1 MVNKPSNQPGPHV
14 PSDTGKDNDAQGV
27 RKRDVIRDIF
37 GFSRSKTKEVDATA
51 TNQAVSAQTPPQ
63 VVGPLTASSASDVHP
78 VADQAVISTP
88 PVDKSLPAPV
98 ETKRTSNIFLEN
110 LPAPMMKT
118 ELPAVQYRIEV
129 TQQLA
134 YCCALIRQGSSPPQV
149 TAAELEEQAPD
160 PAIILQK
167 TPNLNKK
174 ELDWLAEMD
183 KNLPAKERISWLGT
197 RMVDEFAKDVL
208 KDSTEIAEIVLL
220 GPVLDKETYRSLL
233 SCTITAFEQ
242 STLLNVDLLQGVV
255 QLVQVAPPDS
265 LVSDDLVKILR
276 VLRICLQDTH
286 QQSSVH
292 PFHLTLALSRLLD
305 VMAEHKVKD
314 LNRVED
320 HEPLSGILSGLKGS
334 SDPYL
339 MYQACYAFQALQY
352 VPDDESALQS
362 VLRHG
367 TGIVNG
373 LIQVSGVFK
382 LDLGAVLE
390 GLSNLQE
397 ALGGIIGV
405 DNDVYKGVNSVMES
419 GRGVLDGLKEGL
431 SEGKKRPWYAAI
443 RVAQALLQTGQLK
456 DLNQLIYEAP
466 CRGDPLFQWG
476 ICQILGEIASD
487 VMWDSNVHQ
496 QAVDLLGDLYKND
509 SQWGK
514 DESVQSWMLHIIGQ
528 LSTVSDQAVNT
539 IAIALLKDLHQDQST
554 TIRLPYPLRN
564 RLPLPPSSPLL
575 NGVLAIPDIEYDL
588 HKLRLQRL
596 EEYRKGVY
604 IPPQAKPSLKS
615 PDDTLFSLMEK
626 ALEFLGSQRQ
636 VFLVLGDSG
645 AGKSTFNLELEHTL
659 WKDYK
664 KYGPIPIYIN
674 LPTIDDPT
682 HDLIEKQLQYL
693 NFSENQIH
701 EMKLH
706 RQFMLICDGY
716 DESQLKTNIHTTNQ
730 FNQPGQWQV
739 KVVIS
744 CRTQYLG
751 QDYRSRFQP
760 QPVDSYQRVATDLF
774 QEAAVAAFST
784 AQIQQY
790 VNDYVKELP
799 TVDPIHNKPTWT
811 AEEYMDKLVNI
822 PNLIDLVS
830 NPFLLTL
837 ALDALPSVVASKTD
851 LSAIRITRVQLYD
864 SFVRRWLEV
873 NRERLE
879 ASPLSSEERLEL
891 DMLIEDNFLYHGI
904 HYQKDLA
911 TAIFIDHAGNPVVKY
926 THLRDKNTWKAAF
939 FNPNGQAKLLRE
951 SSTVKRSGAF
961 FRFLHRSLLEYFYS
975 RTIYDPLDYGEEA
988 VDGLDEREPG
998 PDLMTCLSQLNIIT
1012 EPSIVQFLAERV
1024 PQNPSFRQQL
1034 LDAVEESKVNATTEA
1049 VKIAAM
1055 TAITILVKA
1064 GVTFHGA
1071 DLRGVKIPGADLS
1084 GGQFD
1089 YAQFQGADLTGVN
1102 LSRSW
1107 LREAD
1112 LSGAKTDGVQFGEL
1126 PYLELGDTVRACA
1139 YSPDG
1144 RMLAVGVGISKI
1156 GVGIYDTSS
1165 WTKTYSITAPNL
1177 VETMT
1182 FSPDSTRVA
1191 FGGNDGLVRLWDYAS
1206 GQEMVVMEGH
1216 MFNVKFVAFSPCG
1229 QQIASAGDDRTVRL
1243 WDSHTGESL
1252 FVLKG
1257 HTDQVW
1263 IIKYFPSGGRLVSG
1277 GCDNAIRFWNSEDG
1291 APGIVFHS
1299 SLGAVCTLAFST
1311 DGRWIASGHVG
1322 GGLQLWHAESG
1333 EPGPI
1338 LHGHTGQVMG
1348 IAFSPDSRWIASS
1361 SRDETVRLW
1370 DASTGTPINTLTSH
1384 KSFVNDVV
1392 FSPNGHQI
1400 ASGGTD
1406 NRVRLWDVESI
1417 LMSSV
1422 EQQDQI
1428 GYVRR
1433 TVYSPNGQTI
1443 LAFGNNYTIDSQAV
1457 QQWDSLTGAPV
1468 PLPIKVP
1475 KYPSVV
1481 SVLYLLDDVPTAVVS
1496 QEGTLRLW
1504 ELQDGRRETT
1514 LEGSEP
1520 AKNVTMSPCCRW
1532 IVSVDW
1538 DNTVTLWDLASTHQ
1552 KHVLIE
1558 HGGPTREEIRSLAF
1572 SATGHQLAVGAW
1584 NGNIWLFDPQ
1594 SKGLITS
1601 KSVYRGVNAIS
1612 LSPDSQRFVVGTYEG
1627 SIYLWGVQS
1636 EERAIELR
1644 GHTKMVNCIA
1654 YSPCGEW
1661 IASGSEDKT
1670 VRVWRRRAPPG
1681 DTENWSCVSTVH
1693 GYFGVV
1699 SDIAWSPI
1707 VPAEFVTGCE
1717 DESVRVWR
1725 VSIDGED
1732 VVVKLFWGTN
1742 LGVLHT
1748 AGLVLKDTIGLN
1760 PMQKKLLVQS
1770 GAIDDSL
1777 TEGDE
1782 QDDYTGSEGD
1792 DDYTS
1797 SEGDESE
1804 DYTGSEGDES
1814 DDEEPSKA

>member
-1 MVNKPSNQPGPHV
+1 MVNKPFNQPGPHAT
-14 PSDTGKDNDAQGV
+14 SDAGKANDTQSV
-27 RKRDVIRDIF
+27 SKRDVIREILA
-37 GFSRSKTKEVDATA
+37 FSKSKTKEVDATV
-51 TNQAVSAQTPPQ
+51 TNQTVSAQTPPQ
-63 VVGPLTASSASDVHP
+63 VVGPPTASSASDVHP
-78 VADQAVISTP
+78 VADQAVTSTP
-88 PVDKSLPAPV
+88 PVDKPLPAPV
-98 ETKRTSNIFLEN
+98 ETKRISNIFLKN
-110 LPAPMMKT
+110 LPAPVMKT
-118 ELPAVQYRIEV
+118 TLPAVQDRIEV

-134 YCCALIRQGSSPPQV
+134 YCSALLLYGSSPALA
-149 TAAELEEQAPD
+149 TAAELDEQARN
-160 PAIILQK
+160 PAITLQRFQ
-167 TPNLNKK
+167 NLDNK
-174 ELDWLAEMD
+174 ELDWLAEME
-183 KNLPAKERISWLGT
+183 KNLPAKERISWLGA

-242 STLLNVDLLQGVV
+242 SVLLNVDLLQGLV

-276 VLRICLQDTH
+276 VLRICLQDSH
-286 QQSSVH
+286 QQSSAH

-305 VMAEHKVKD
+305 VMAEHQVKD
-314 LNRVED
+314 LDRVED

-367 TGIVNG
+367 TGVVNG

-382 LDLGAVLE
+382 LDLGAVLQ

-405 DNDVYKGVNSVMES
+405 ASDVYKGVNSVMEN
-419 GRGVLDGLKEGL
+419 GRGVLDGFKEGF

-443 RVAQALLQTGQLK
+443 RVAQALFQAGQLK

-466 CRGDPLFQWG
+466 CRGDSLFQWG

-487 VMWDSNVHQ
+487 VMWDTNVRQ
-496 QAVDLLGDLYKND
+496 QAIDLLGDLYKND
-509 SQWGK
+509 SQWGE
-514 DESVQSWMLHIIGQ
+514 DESVKTWMVNIISH
-528 LSTVSDQAVNT
+528 LSTVSDQAVKT
-539 IAIALLKDLHQDQST
+539 IAIALLKDLHQDQT
-554 TIRLPYPLRN
+554 ATIRLPYPLRN
-564 RLPLPPSSPLL
+564 RFPLPPSSPLL
-575 NGVLAIPDIEYDL
+575 AGVLAISDIEYDL

-596 EEYRKGVY
+596 EEYSKGVY
-604 IPPQAKPSLKS
+604 IPLQAKPSLLS

-626 ALEFLGSQRQ
+626 ILEFLAGERQ

-664 KYGPIPIYIN
+664 KYGPIPLYIN
-674 LPTIDDPT
+674 LPTIDYPT

-760 QPVDSYQRVATDLF
+760 QPVDRYHHTATDLY

-790 VNDYVKELP
+790 VDDYVKELP
-799 TVDPIHNKPTWT
+799 MVDPIHNKPTWT

-851 LSAIRITRVQLYD
+851 LSTIRITRVQLYD

-873 NRERLE
+873 NRKRLE
-879 ASPLSSEERLEL
+879 ASPLSSEERSEL

-939 FNPNGQAKLLRE
+939 FNPSGQAKLLRE

-975 RTIYDPLDYGEEA
+975 RTIYDPLDYDEEA

-998 PDLMTCLSQLNIIT
+998 PDLMTCLSRLNIVT
-1012 EPSIVQFLAERV
+1012 EPSVVQFLAERV
-1024 PQNPSFRQQL
+1024 RQNPSFRQQL
-1034 LDAVEESKVNATTEA
+1034 LDAVEESKANATTDT
-1049 VKIAAM
+1049 VKIAAT

-1064 GVTFHGA
+1064 GVTFHDA

-1112 LSGAKTDGVQFGEL
+1112 LSGAKMDGVQFGEL
-1126 PYLELGDTVRACA
+1126 PYLELDNSVRACA

-1144 RMLAVGVGISKI
+1144 RTLAVGVEIF
-1156 GVGIYDTSS
+1156 GIYGVSTYNTSS
-1165 WTKTYSITAPNL
+1165 WTETYSFGAPRKMQ
-1177 VETMT
+1177 TMA
-1182 FSPDSTRVA
+1182 FSPDGKRVV
-1191 FGGNDGLVRLWDYAS
+1191 FGGKGGWVRLWDCAS
-1206 GQEMVVMEGH
+1206 GQEMFVMRGH
-1216 MFNVKFVAFSPCG
+1216 TYKVNSVTFSPCG
-1229 QQIASAGDDRTVRL
+1229 KQIASSSDDETVRV

-1252 FVLKG
+1252 FVLEG
-1257 HTDQVW
+1257 HRDQVKSV
-1263 IIKYFPSGGRLVSG
+1263 KYSPSGERLVSG
-1277 GCDNAIRFWNSEDG
+1277 GSDDTIRFWNLETG
-1291 APGIVFHS
+1291 EVGIVLDS
-1299 SLGAVCTLAFST
+1299 SLGEVRTLAFST
-1311 DGRWIASGHVG
+1311 DGRWIASGHAR
-1322 GGLQLWHAESG
+1322 GGLQLWHAVSG
-1333 EPGPI
+1333 EPGPV
-1338 LHGHTGQVMG
+1338 LRGHTGGVTG
-1348 IAFSPDSRWIASS
+1348 IAFSPDSRWIVSS
-1361 SRDETVRLW
+1361 SHDYTVRLW
-1370 DASTGTPINTLTSH
+1370 DASTGNPINTLSSH
-1384 KSFVNDVV
+1384 KAVYDVV
-1392 FSPNGHQI
+1392 FSPNGLHI
-1400 ASGGTD
+1400 ASGGD
-1406 NRVRLWDVESI
+1406 DCRVRLWDVDSI
-1417 LMSSV
+1417 LTSSV

-1428 GYVRR
+1428 GDVRS
-1433 TVYSPNGQTI
+1433 TVYSPNGQYI
-1443 LAFGNNYTIDSQAV
+1443 LTVGNSHTV
-1457 QQWDSLTGAPV
+1457 KQWNSLTGTPV
-1468 PLPIKVP
+1468 PLPSELPETKLVL
-1475 KYPSVV
+1475 SV
-1481 SVLYLLDDVPTAVVS
+1481 SYSLDNIPTVAFN
-1496 QEGTLRLW
+1496 QNRALRLW
-1504 ELQDGRRETT
+1504 ELQAGSPKSI
-1514 LEGSEP
+1514 LEGSSAAEY
-1520 AKNVTMSPCCRW
+1520 VTMSPCCRW
-1532 IVSVDW
+1532 IASIDLYH
-1538 DNTVTLWDLASTHQ
+1538 TVTLWNLASTQ
-1552 KHVLIE
+1552 HVHILNE
-1558 HGGPTREEIRSLAF
+1558 KGGPTREIISCLAF
-1572 SATGHQLAVGAW
+1572 SPTGHQLAVGASS
-1584 NGNIWLFDPQ
+1584 GDIWLFDPQ
-1594 SKGLITS
+1594 SKGLTMSRSIHCC
-1601 KSVYRGVNAIS
+1601 VGVMS
-1612 LSPDSQRFVVGTYEG
+1612 FSPDGQQLAVGTYY
-1627 SIYLWGVQS
+1627 SLIYLLGLQS
-1636 EERAIELR
+1636 EERAIELN
-1644 GHTKMVNCIA
+1644 GHSKSVQCIA

-1670 VRVWRRRAPPG
+1670 VRVWRRRRPPS
-1681 DTENWSCVSTVH
+1681 DTETWSCVSTVR
-1693 GYFGVV
+1693 GYFDMVLG
-1699 SDIAWSPI
+1699 IAWSPTI
-1707 VPAEFVTGCE
+1707 PMEFVTGCS

-1725 VSIDGED
+1725 VSSDGED
-1732 VVVKLFWGTN
+1732 VVVKLFCGTN
-1742 LGVLHT
+1742 LAVLHT
-1748 AGLVLKDTIGLN
+1748 AGLVLKGTIGLS
-1760 PMQKKLLVQS
+1760 PMQKKLLVQR
-1770 GAIDDSL
+1770 GTIDDSL
-1777 TEGDE
+1777 TLE
-1782 QDDYTGSEGD
+1782 
-1792 DDYTS
+1792 
-1797 SEGDESE
+1797 E
-1804 DYTGSEGDES
+1804 DGQ
-1814 DDEEPSKA
+1814 